1 MSRPLFRTTALL
13 AATSLLA
20 LPAAS
25 QAPKGP
31 KTQVW
36 MDVATHSMPGMPEL
50 DGLAG
55 AAMGMFGGRGMDNHY
70 GAARHGGMPGRFVDI
85 SLWNG
90 PAAGKE
96 AEQRIPAGLR
106 LGERLPLLPPA
117 GAPRAPEQYGGKPAD
132 QQSRILVY
140 WGCGSEVRAGQPRVI
155 TVSSKDGQV
164 QVSGSLQGRYAS
176 DRSPDAG
183 PAYALWPNDRDHRSV
198 PQGASLVGSHQITGP
213 QVPESLRFELQQAQ
227 DFMPTIAL
235 TSSGS
240 FAGGFNLGW
249 QPVARARGYFL
260 HAMGVSGDAMVL
272 WSSAETADAGMGM
285 FDYLP
290 ETTVDKWI
298 REKVLLGTDRTSC
311 AMPKGIFGEGRDT
324 GAMLRMIAYGPET
337 TLTYPPRPAG
347 KAPWTPE
354 WSVRVRTKSTAFAP
368 LGVDLASGDEHS
380 RPDQPQDKKKQMK
393 RLLRGILGG
402 G

>member
-1 MSRPLFRTTALL
+1 MPRSPLRTIALL
-13 AATSLLA
+13 AATCLLA

-25 QAPKGP
+25 QTGKGP

-36 MDVATHSMPGMPEL
+36 MDVATHSMAGMPEL

-55 AAMGMFGGRGMDNHY
+55 AAMGMLGGQGMGNHY
-70 GAARHGGMPGRFVDI
+70 GAARHGAMPGRFVDI

-90 PAAGKE
+90 PAPGKE

-106 LGERLPLLPPA
+106 LGERLPLLPPKA
-117 GAPRAPEQYGGKPAD
+117 TPRGPEHPGGKPQD
-132 QQSRILVY
+132 HQSRILVY
-140 WGCGSEVRAGQPRVI
+140 WGCGTEVRAGQPRVI
-155 TVSSKDGQV
+155 TISSKDGQV
-164 QVSGSLQGRYAS
+164 QVSGSLQGRYAP
-176 DRSPDAG
+176 DRSPDVG
-183 PAYALWPNDRDHRSV
+183 PAYALWPNDRDRRSL
-198 PQGASLVGSHQITGP
+198 PQGASLVGNHHIVGP
-213 QVPESLRFELQQAQ
+213 QVPESLRFDLQQAQ
-227 DFMPTIAL
+227 DFMPAIAL

-240 FAGGFNLGW
+240 FAAGFNLGW
-249 QPVARARGYFL
+249 QPVSRARGYFL
-260 HAMGVSGDAMVL
+260 HAMGVNGDAMVL
-272 WSSAETADAGMGM
+272 WSSAESADAGMGM

-290 ETTVDKWI
+290 EATVDKWI
-298 REKVLLGTDRTSC
+298 REKVLLGTERTSC
-311 AMPKGIFGEGRDT
+311 ALPKGIFGEGRDT

-347 KAPWTPE
+347 KTPWTPE
-354 WSVRVRTKSTAFAP
+354 WSVRVRTKSTAFAA
-368 LGVDLASGDEHS
+368 LGMDIAANDERS

>member
-1 MSRPLFRTTALL
+1 MPHAPLRTAALVAATCLL
-13 AATSLLA
+13 AQ
-20 LPAAS
+20 PAAS
-25 QAPKGP
+25 QTSKGP

-36 MDVATHSMPGMPEL
+36 MDVATHSMAGMPEL

-55 AAMGMFGGRGMDNHY
+55 AAMGALGGQGMGNHY
-70 GAARHGGMPGRFVDI
+70 GAARHGAMPGRFVDI

-90 PAAGKE
+90 AAPGKD
-96 AEQRIPAGLR
+96 AEQHIPAGLR
-106 LGERLPLLPPA
+106 LGERLPLLPPVA
-117 GAPRAPEQYGGKPAD
+117 TPRAPTQPGGKPQD
-132 QQSRILVY
+132 HQSRILVY
-140 WGCGSEVRAGQPRVI
+140 WGCGTEVRAGQPRVI

-164 QVSGSLQGRYAS
+164 QVSGSLQGRYAP
-176 DRSPDAG
+176 DRSPDVG
-183 PAYALWPNDRDHRSV
+183 PAYALWPNDRDKRSV
-198 PQGASLVGSHQITGP
+198 PQGASLVGSHRLTGP
-213 QVPESLRFELQQAQ
+213 QIPESLRFDLQQAQ

-235 TSSGS
+235 SSSGS

-272 WSSAETADAGMGM
+272 WSSAESADAGMGM

-290 ETTVDKWI
+290 EATVDKWV

-311 AMPKGIFGEGRDT
+311 ALPKGIFGQGDDA

-368 LGVDLASGDEHS
+368 LGMDIATHDEAN
-380 RPDQPQDKKKQMK
+380 RTDQPQDKKKQMK
-393 RLLRGILGG
+393 RLLRGLLGG